1 MLGSR
6 LTYQKQPWEGERT
19 APDWQGENFRTL
31 GWNLLWSPLMLSR
44 QLLLSSYFKSNTS
57 SSKLPEVFVFS
68 FFAKGGFR
76 KGDYPS
82 YNLTKHNQNQTCLYT
97 LTIKQK
103 QRKQHFT
110 VSYSRMNWFNVN
122 LIAIA
127 MKLMQA
133 VSIFIDMDESG
144 GRANEWIYK

>member
-19 APDWQGENFRTL
+19 ASDWQGENFRTL
-31 GWNLLWSPLMLSR
+31 AGVFYEVPWCSVIYFFYHLML
-44 QLLLSSYFKSNTS
+44 N
-57 SSKLPEVFVFS
+57 SKTKEVFIFS
-68 FFAKGGFR
+68 FFTKGGCR

-82 YNLTKHNQNQTCLYT
+82 YKESNLFMHPYYKAKAKKQLSYT
-97 LTIKQK
+97 IFYP
-103 QRKQHFT
+103 R
-110 VSYSRMNWFNVN
+110 VNWCNVN

-127 MKLMQA
+127 TKFVLVQA